1 MNISEVSDSTE
12 QPNFSGIQ
20 TLITPTSQY
29 VFPPSVVSA
38 NLLSQQSAISTT
50 SAGTTQL
57 QETQIQ
63 KYPPFIG
70 QAVTPS
76 QSGIHHMVNTSC
88 RLAMINSVSTP
99 VASSTPYLITG
110 TTDTTRKV
118 PVAKLAGKTPRAK
131 PSKLSASTGSSKGA
145 FVTKTTK
152 KIKLDSSYFTPPPPI
167 KNTPRKKAASVAS
180 SSSVIKS
187 LSTPSSLTKAVRKT
201 PRMKFG
207 AAVTNMGRW
216 HPTDDLALINAVQQT
231 NDLAAVYKG
240 VKFSCK
246 FTQKEIEE
254 RWHAL
259 LLDRHL
265 SKLAMT
271 AMKALSPNV
280 KATVLRHSLWSDAEE
295 QILATIPS
303 TEDVNVE
310 RFVDILSTQ
319 GSVFHH
325 TRNPHSMYRHWKL
338 MKHFG
343 LLNDQ
348 EVPPIGAADDIEEFS
363 DVDDQIN
370 DNDLR

>member
-1 MNISEVSDSTE
+1 MTAMNISEVSDSTE

-110 TTDTTRKV
+110 TTDTTRKGKMVSDYNYLIVITAV

-187 LSTPSSLTKAVRKT
+187 LSTPSSLTKV
-201 PRMKFG
+201 G
-207 AAVTNMGRW
+207 
-216 HPTDDLALINAVQQT
+216 LI
-231 NDLAAVYKG
+231 
-240 VKFSCK
+240 
-246 FTQKEIEE
+246 
-254 RWHAL
+254 
-259 LLDRHL
+259 LD
-265 SKLAMT
+265 
-271 AMKALSPNV
+271 
-280 KATVLRHSLWSDAEE
+280 TV
-295 QILATIPS
+295 
-303 TEDVNVE
+303 
-310 RFVDILSTQ
+310 
-319 GSVFHH
+319 
-325 TRNPHSMYRHWKL
+325 
-338 MKHFG
+338 
-343 LLNDQ
+343 
-348 EVPPIGAADDIEEFS
+348 
-363 DVDDQIN
+363 
-370 DNDLR
+370 